1 MLPEA
6 GMGLGSPEGMTWA
19 FLGARASRGCGKG
32 AGVRQEGEPIGYG
45 KSLAIM
51 LVWNF
56 PRSRV
61 AQQWRGPQGSD
72 AAQAL
77 LSAQQISR
85 CPQVELHSQTRA
97 AFVPVFGPPL
107 G

>member
-1 MLPEA
+1 
-6 GMGLGSPEGMTWA
+6 MGLGSPEGMTWA